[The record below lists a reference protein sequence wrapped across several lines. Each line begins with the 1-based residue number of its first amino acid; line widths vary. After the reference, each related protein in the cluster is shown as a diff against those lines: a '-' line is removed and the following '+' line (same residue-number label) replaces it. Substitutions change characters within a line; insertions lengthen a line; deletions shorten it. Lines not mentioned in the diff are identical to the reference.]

1 MSNAEIYAE
10 DSFYEKTKVTL
21 NDDNRFD
28 KVFDS
33 IDIVLAYCEGQSDIT
48 PEIID
53 RIFTLQREYL
63 IRCRLNG
70 EYPTNESRNEYI
82 MQHWYLI

>member
-33 IDIVLAYCEGQSDIT
+33 FDLILAYCEGQSDIT

-53 RIFTLQREYL
+53 KIFTLQREYL
-63 IRCRLNG
+63 IRCRLNSN
-70 EYPTNESRNEYI
+70 YPTNESRNEYI
-82 MQHWYLI
+82 MQHWYLV